1 MNEWMKSIFLLSQR
15 TFINEKECVMHLN
28 VYDYEIFVNCNVPL
42 CKSNYIVLN
51 IYLQNDYNFFVSDT
65 FCSVCIYTNISVV

>member
-28 VYDYEIFVNCNVPL
+28 VYDYEIFVNYNVRA
-42 CKSNYIVLN
+42 KAIAI
-51 IYLQNDYNFFVSDT
+51 IYML
-65 FCSVCIYTNISVV
+65 